1 MFSINK
7 VFLGYEYSLQL
18 VTLYSKTS
26 LYGALLYGIQIFCR
40 IRLAVELGRSALDQ
54 KVDG

>member
-26 LYGALLYGIQIFCR
+26 LYGALLYGIQIFGR